1 MKQEEIMLEYKN
13 YFRTYIRRP
22 GGKKPAGLDR
32 KQRILSRPG
41 KQAAPREFSGRACGS
56 FNKRVQTAFKAE

>member
-1 MKQEEIMLEYKN
+1 MKQEEIMQEYKN
-13 YFRTYIRRP
+13 YFSYIRRP

-32 KQRILSRPG
+32 KQWLLFSPG
-41 KQAAPREFSGRACGS
+41 KQKASRELSGRACGS